1 MKFDYTHG
9 KEAKYIVSL
18 YSWNVSDHYYMSDL
32 DVAEKVYEKIVK
44 NCKKG
49 DLVSIYDI
57 KKDRKLRGVSI

>member
-18 YSWNVSDHYYMSDL
+18 CSWNVSDHYYMSDL
-32 DVAEKVYEKIVK
+32 DVAEKLYEEIVK

-49 DLVSIYDI
+49 DLVYIYDI
-57 KKDRKLRGVSI
+57 KKDRRLRGVSI